1 MQVLFDLA
9 RQRNRLAMVAKRLKC
24 VVEPLSAFFQPVLDL
39 DVVVAAVSLIRIQLV
54 RAVDRNCF
62 LHISEEFLEIDN
74 VPVIFIGAV
83 QPVRAAN
90 RLKQV

>member
-39 DVVVAAVSLIRIQLV
+39 DVVVAAFPSSVSSS
-54 RAVDRNCF
+54 
-62 LHISEEFLEIDN
+62 SEL
-74 VPVIFIGAV
+74 
-83 QPVRAAN
+83 
-90 RLKQV
+90 